1 MMDPKIKEA
10 RRKHRRK
17 QHLRTWP
24 ALLAILPRLAYAG
37 SFDEFRAIDWNLTKA
52 TITQQYPQVV
62 VGNCWAATASTFS
75 DNGIECESLYIPE
88 DKYEISGIPFRVT
101 FRFFEKSGLLE
112 SASLNALE
120 PVPTGKTGK
129 KSSVSICSRIESMLS
144 TLYGLGQT
152 EGILNDEASYLKKV
166 RWTKDSIT
174 VSYRCRYPTYNQVSV
189 QVSFRDAAS

>member
-1 MMDPKIKEA
+1 MPG
-10 RRKHRRK
+10 
-17 QHLRTWP
+17 
-24 ALLAILPRLAYAG
+24 LAYAG

-52 TITQQYPQVV
+52 TITRRYPQVV
-62 VGNCWAATASTFS
+62 VGKCSATTASTYS
-75 DNGIECESLYIPE
+75 DNGIECESLYIPD

-112 SASLNALE
+112 SASLHALE
-120 PVPTGKTGK
+120 PVPTGKIGK

-152 EGILNDEASYLKKV
+152 DGILDDESSYLKKV

-174 VSYRCRYPTYNQVSV
+174 VNYRCRYPTYNQVSV
-189 QVSFRDAAS
+189 HVSFKDAASSDR

>member
-1 MMDPKIKEA
+1 MDIYTSNFKIT
-10 RRKHRRK
+10 HS
-17 QHLRTWP
+17 
-24 ALLAILPRLAYAG
+24 LLIFLIPGLAYAG

-52 TITQQYPQVV
+52 TITRRYPQVV
-62 VGNCWAATASTFS
+62 VGKCSAATASTYS
-75 DNGIECESLYIPE
+75 DNGIECESLYIPD

-112 SASLNALE
+112 SASLQALE
-120 PVPTGKTGK
+120 PVPTGKLGK

-152 EGILNDEASYLKKV
+152 DGILDDEASYLKKV

-174 VSYRCRYPTYNQVSV
+174 VNYRCRYPTYNRVSAH
-189 QVSFRDAAS
+189 VSFKDAASSDR